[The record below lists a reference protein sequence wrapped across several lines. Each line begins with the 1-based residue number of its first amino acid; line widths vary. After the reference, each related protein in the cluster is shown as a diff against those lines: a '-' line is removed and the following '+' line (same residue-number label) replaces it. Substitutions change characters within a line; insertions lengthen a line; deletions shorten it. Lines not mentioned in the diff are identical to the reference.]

1 MIRFDRCFCPKCGK
15 EHLSTG
21 RLGTSRQCG
30 CGFRM
35 PRDTLDRVR
44 YYWLLQV
51 ATSFGIAAFFL
62 ALALFFRDLPQD
74 PWKRFFSPMLQVPAA
89 TSFIVSYRI
98 LVRYKRRDDSDILIF
113 RYYFLGIGLMSVGI
127 VATILEA
134 LSVKL

>member
-1 MIRFDRCFCPKCGK
+1 MIRFDHCFCPKCGK
-15 EHLSTG
+15 EHFSTG
-21 RLGTSRQCG
+21 RLGTSRQCS
-30 CGFRM
+30 CGFWM

-98 LVRYKRRDDSDILIF
+98 LVRHKRMDDSDILIF
-113 RYYFLGIGLMSVGI
+113 RYYLWGIVLTSVGI
-127 VATILEA
+127 VAA
-134 LSVKL
+134 LLVAISDKL